1 MTPTPAVAPY
11 VPTYATYT
19 PYVSATEVLTTN
31 LGVDVSQLVV
41 GGNTAANQ
49 AALTD
54 LLLRA
59 SNQADLICRKV
70 LAATLDA
77 QAGEYRVFRD
87 GTIRVPVDY
96 TPLVS
101 VNSVQVGFQAN
112 NLTALTDLSG
122 VWVQKKVARIPVWG
136 VGLQQPNLTP
146 PAPAFPGVG
155 RVFAVVQYVN
165 GWAHTTL
172 AAQANQGAAQ
182 VTPVS
187 VLGIVPGLP
196 MTLRDGV
203 NTEVVTVAGTY
214 VTGSTPVP
222 LAGAL
227 QYTHTAGATLSALP
241 PTIKTAVLNLAKWLV
256 KARGSK
262 AVVMPSVPSAGRG
275 PTKTQT
281 PEKAGQEDYD
291 AAEAALLPL
300 RRSR

>member
-11 VPTYATYT
+11 VPSYATYT
-19 PYVSATEVLTTN
+19 PYVSATEVFNTN

-41 GGNTAANQ
+41 GGNTSANQ

-59 SNQADLICRKV
+59 SNQADLMCLKV
-70 LAATLDA
+70 LAATLDV

-146 PAPAFPGVG
+146 PAPAYPGAG
-155 RVFAVVQYVN
+155 KVFATVQYVS

-172 AAQANQGAAQ
+172 ASTATQGAAQ
-182 VTPVS
+182 LAPVS

-196 MTLRDGV
+196 LTLRDGV
-203 NTEVVTVAGTY
+203 NTEVVTVAGNY
-214 VTGSTPVP
+214 VPGAATVPLTGS
-222 LAGAL
+222 L
-227 QYTHTAGATLSALP
+227 QFTHSAGATLSALP

-262 AVVMPSVPSAGRG
+262 AVVMPSVPGNGRG
-275 PTKTQT
+275 PSKTQT
-281 PEKAGQEDYD
+281 ADKAGQEDYE
-291 AAEAALLPL
+291 AARLALLPFK
-300 RRSR
+300 RAR